1 MFSGAGPGPRCES
14 RATLTRLRPVPQ
26 VLYAADCTC
35 RVGLRHMR
43 WLAPLALASS
53 LAALAL
59 VVPGIASATSLPG
72 APGKIVFTSGRA
84 NSDDAVNTNDAN
96 ARLWVV
102 DWPGGTPVQLT
113 HHTVPQ
119 QHRHPNW

>member
-1 MFSGAGPGPRCES
+1 MATGWIISVIADLLGVSGAGRGPRCES
-14 RATLTRLRPVPQ
+14 RATLTRFRPVSQ
-26 VLYAADCTC
+26 VLYAADRTC

-43 WLAPLALASS
+43 RLAPLALASS

-72 APGKIVFTSGRA
+72 APGKIVFASGRP
-84 NSDDAVNTNDAN
+84 NTDDAVNTSDAN

-102 DWPGGTPVQLT
+102 DWPSGT
-113 HHTVPQ
+113 
-119 QHRHPNW
+119 